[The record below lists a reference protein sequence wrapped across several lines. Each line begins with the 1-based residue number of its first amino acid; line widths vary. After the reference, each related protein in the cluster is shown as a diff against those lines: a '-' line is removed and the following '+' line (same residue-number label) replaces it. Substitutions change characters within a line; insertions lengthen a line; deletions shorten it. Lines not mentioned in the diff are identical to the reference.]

1 MDIKALAVTAIVIL
15 SLPLLGTL
23 LAMLV
28 GVLAALRRRPA
39 VERIVSRF
47 AWADRAMTRLR
58 TAALFLGSWLEDGSA
73 RPATE
78 PQAAP
83 APAVRTRS
91 DERRHRE
98 RRRAVRRRH
107 GRPGPE
113 RRRDERR
120 DAQDRDT
127 TRRDAHARRRRSA
140 T

>member
-1 MDIKALAVTAIVIL
+1 MDMKALAVTAIVIL

-58 TAALFLGSWLEDGSA
+58 
-73 RPATE
+73 PATE
-78 PQAAP
+78 PHAAP